1 MAQER
6 LELWGIKKEQVEEI
20 AAGRKPITHLTVTSS
35 IKGHVLK
42 KYVREGQYVF
52 WLVDIAA
59 LVGVGG
65 IWCWWFL
72 WQLRQRPLLPVH
84 DPYWPEVMHHE

>member
-1 MAQER
+1 MAV
-6 LELWGIKKEQVEEI
+6 GILVMRFLDVFWWIEP
-20 AAGRKPITHLTVTSS
+20 A
-35 IKGHVLK
+35 
-42 KYVREGQYVF
+42 YVREGQYFF

-65 IWCWWFL
+65 IWCWWFV